1 MKVNIFGLIKEL
13 VNSMYFILH
22 VHVCYFEIMIEILT
36 SLPPPQKKTMCTR
49 EIYDYSKMNN
59 SSVRFSHQRKTNEL
73 YRLVEK

>member
-36 SLPPPQKKTMCTR
+36 SLSPPQKKKQT
-49 EIYDYSKMNN
+49 
-59 SSVRFSHQRKTNEL
+59 KTHAL
-73 YRLVEK
+73 GKYMIILK